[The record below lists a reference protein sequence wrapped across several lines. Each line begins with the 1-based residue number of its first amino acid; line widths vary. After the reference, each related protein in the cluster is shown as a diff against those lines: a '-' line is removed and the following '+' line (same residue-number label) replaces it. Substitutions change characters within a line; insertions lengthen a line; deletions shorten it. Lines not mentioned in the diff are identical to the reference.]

1 MCREIEEEELRL
13 LRGVLERQ
21 GEHGK
26 ERAFGLFGWGGRSKA
41 PKLCVNKEERT

>member
-26 ERAFGLFGWGGRSKA
+26 GRACGLFGWGGWSKA
-41 PKLCVNKEERT
+41 AKICENKGERT